1 MYNFTLLGE
10 SPNVT
15 CGEFYFEDIFG
26 QLLHILPRMVRDTID
41 LVFVGIDLLRSPH
54 PYPTLIIYPTLVVLS
69 KGEGDQVGGKIVDF
83 FGYKILEL

>member
-1 MYNFTLLGE
+1 
-10 SPNVT
+10 
-15 CGEFYFEDIFG
+15 
-26 QLLHILPRMVRDTID
+26 MVRDTID

-54 PYPTLIIYPTLVVLS
+54 PYPSLIIYPTLVVLS